1 MDRRGIH
8 YNFIGIKKENMK
20 RFLVT
25 GGAGF
30 IGSNFIHYLLREIPD
45 IQIINLDA
53 LTYAGNLENLS
64 DLEMDSRYKFIHG
77 NINDQQLLEDILKKT
92 PIDNIIH
99 FAAESHVDR
108 SITNP
113 LLFIHTNV
121 LGTTNL
127 LLQAKK
133 YWTELDPK
141 NKSSFRFLHISTDE
155 VFGSLE
161 KNQPAF
167 SEKTPYAP
175 NSPYAASKAA
185 SDHIVRSYFHTY
197 GLPTIVTNCSNNYG
211 SYQYP
216 EKLIPLII
224 SNAINEKP
232 LPIYGDGKQIRDWLY
247 VLDHCEAL
255 LSVLHG
261 GTPGDSYNIGG
272 NNQPTNFEVVQMVCK
287 ILDEFLP
294 ESKSFP
300 HDHLIEFVNDRPGHD
315 RRYAMNLSKIK
326 RKLSWQPSESLE
338 SGLRRTIRWYLDH
351 KEWVN
356 SVLEK
361 KTHKKWITKNYQNR
375 GGDDK

>member
-1 MDRRGIH
+1 
-8 YNFIGIKKENMK
+8 MK

-77 NINDQQLLEDILKKT
+77 NINDQQLLEDILKNT

-113 LLFIHTNV
+113 LLFVHTNV
-121 LGTTNL
+121 LGTANL

-133 YWTELDPK
+133 YWTDLDPK
-141 NKSSFRFLHISTDE
+141 NKLSFRFLHISTDE
-155 VFGSLE
+155 VFGNLE
-161 KNQPAF
+161 KNEPAF

-185 SDHIVRSYFHTY
+185 SDHIVRSYFRTY
-197 GLPTIVTNCSNNYG
+197 GFPTIVTNCSNNYG

-232 LPIYGDGKQIRDWLY
+232 LPIYGDGTQIRDWLY

-255 LSVLHG
+255 LSVLNG

-272 NNQPTNFEVVQMVCK
+272 NNQHTNLEVIQMVCK

-300 HDHLIEFVNDRPGHD
+300 HDHLIKFVNDRPGHD

-326 RKLSWQPSESLE
+326 KKLYWQPSESLE
-338 SGLRRTIRWYLDH
+338 SGLRKTVRWYLDH

-356 SVLEK
+356 SILEK
-361 KTHKKWITKNYQNR
+361 KAHKKWITTNYQNR